1 MEGFLNEYQDILESS
16 DNGWMLEYYP
26 DSDLAYGGYV
36 YFLTFNEGEVSVQFQ
51 LADDVSVPV
60 TSLYKMTPD
69 DGPVL
74 SFDTYNKYLHYFAT
88 PSASEYQGMRGDTE
102 FKIMGKSEDDSEI
115 YLVGKKSGNRCTLTR
130 NDDYDPTE
138 YLQACNVIRSE
149 LNYPTISSMA
159 FQVGD
164 SVGEA
169 ELDGAMGVNNCF
181 YFAYPE
187 DGTIDSEDE
196 VMIEGGFPFCTT
208 PEGIRLYQPIVIDD
222 SEYDFFYFDGDK
234 NVLVTEDDYVS
245 IIMSYIPMSEQ
256 LPESVWY
263 IARKNLSPAA
273 AALFSQSESALA
285 EKGDAIEYLALGTGL
300 NKGKTYGLQFTCTN
314 ANGTF
319 GLNTTAKASNKIGFK
334 YTMKGDGDQSKYVTT
349 MKMIL
354 ECFGRLSEK
363 VYTITTDNFKNP
375 TYVKLTD
382 ATDATISITLVKE
395 KTLY

>member
-1 MEGFLNEYQDILESS
+1 MEGFLNEYQELLESS
-16 DNGWMLEYYP
+16 ENGWIMEYYP
-26 DSDLAYGGYV
+26 DSYLSYGGYV
-36 YFLTFNEGEVSVQFQ
+36 YFLTFNDGEVSVQFQ
-51 LADDVSVPV
+51 LANDVSVPV
-60 TSLYKMTPD
+60 NSLYKMTPD

-88 PSASEYQGMRGDTE
+88 PSGSQYQGMRGDTE
-102 FKIMGKSEDDSEI
+102 FKIMGKSDDESEI
-115 YLVGKKSGNRCTLTR
+115 YLVGRKSGNRCTLTR

-138 YLQACNVIRSE
+138 YLQACNAIRSE
-149 LNYPTISSMA
+149 LNYPTISSMS
-159 FQVGD
+159 FLVGD

-169 ELDGAMGVNNCF
+169 ELDGSMGVNNCF

-187 DGTIDSEDE
+187 DGVIDSEDE

-208 PEGIRLYQPIVIDD
+208 PEGIKLYEPIEIDGA
-222 SEYDFFYFDGDK
+222 EYDFFYFDGDE
-234 NVLVTEDDYVS
+234 NRFVSDDDYVS
-245 IIMSYIPMSEQ
+245 INMVYIPMSEQ

-273 AALFSQSESALA
+273 AAIFSQSETALA

-334 YTMKGDGDQSKYVTT
+334 YTMKGDGDQGKYVTT